1 MFQARKPVVRRDTT
15 AESAPRKA
23 RVVRGAR
30 NGLQTWLL
38 ALMDGAG
45 PRNREVASSQDLEG
59 EPQHGAEAAAC
70 ERVNLCA

>member
-45 PRNREVASSQDLEG
+45 PRNREVARIWKGNHSMGQKQQLVKG
-59 EPQHGAEAAAC
+59 
-70 ERVNLCA
+70 